1 MALRRAILRMWR
13 LHLGVRGKEEAY
25 MDEEDPGYVDKE
37 ISLESTKA
45 IRVRNER
52 RVADQRKYIQ

>member
-1 MALRRAILRMWR
+1 MALRRAIPGMWR

-45 IRVRNER
+45 IRVRSER
-52 RVADQRKYIQ
+52 